1 MGVSPD
7 AGFIDITLTPDS
19 YEGNDARLMRWLR
32 LPGETVERDQ
42 PLVEIE
48 TDKVTVEIAAPASGR
63 LAEVLKEENALIATG
78 DVLGRIAIGAAAST
92 GAPDVAPSGVPD
104 GVPDGLPAREPA
116 TVPAGSP
123 AAQAVPA
130 ASRAPEPRAATGE
143 QRLSPAVRTLLA
155 NRSLSPR
162 DLKGSGLNGRLTAK
176 DVERHVREAPEDGA
190 PAGQRRPLS
199 AMRRRIA
206 ANLQASVSS
215 VPHAT
220 AVFEVDLG
228 AVIDHRQRHRAAFAQ
243 RGIPLTYTAYF
254 LAACVPAMAAVPEVN
269 ARFHADALELFDE
282 LNIGVGTALG
292 NEGLVV
298 PVLRNLQSLDLAGIA
313 GQLEALV
320 DKARKGALLPK
331 DIRGGTFT
339 ISNHGVSGSLIA
351 TPIIPPGQVAILG
364 IGKLERRPVV
374 RMVEGV
380 ERLEAA
386 SRCFVTLTIDHRA
399 LDGFQANAFLSAW
412 VSAIEGWPAG

>member
-1 MGVSPD
+1 MGASQD

-32 LPGETVERDQ
+32 SPGETVERDQ

-63 LAEVLKEENALIATG
+63 LSEVLKEENALIATG

-92 GAPDVAPSGVPD
+92 GALDAAPSGAPD
-104 GVPDGLPAREPA
+104 GAPHGVPDEGRARSPA
-116 TVPAGSP
+116 TPAVAAGS
-123 AAQAVPA
+123 
-130 ASRAPEPRAATGE
+130 RTPEPRTESAE

-155 NRSLSPR
+155 NRSLSSR

-176 DVERHVREAPEDGA
+176 DVERHVREAPEEGA
-190 PAGQRRPLS
+190 PAGQRRPHS

-228 AVIDHRQRHRAAFAQ
+228 AVIAHRRHHRAALAE

-269 ARFHADALELFDE
+269 ARFHADALELFDG

-298 PVLRNLQSLDLAGIA
+298 PVLRNVQSLDLAGIA
-313 GQLEALV
+313 GQLDALV
-320 DKARKGALLPK
+320 DKARKGALRPE

-386 SRCFVTLTIDHRA
+386 TRCFVTLTIDHRA

-412 VSAIEGWPAG
+412 VRAIEGWPAG